1 MYFPDEEEPWYIVR
15 LLSAEEPR
23 QVYGKTAVLVSVQ
36 TGEVLND
43 QAAVKYPIGRRLV
56 YALFPLHTGQIAGL
70 SGRILSLL
78 VGIWLLA
85 MMILG
90 LGMYWKRRELRNQR
104 T

>member
-1 MYFPDEEEPWYIVR
+1 LPENRIAITSG
-15 LLSAEEPR
+15 LA
-23 QVYGKTAVLVSVQ
+23 
-36 TGEVLND
+36 
-43 QAAVKYPIGRRLV
+43 
-56 YALFPLHTGQIAGL
+56 PLHTGQIAGL

-85 MMILG
+85 MMVLG